1 MKYLDFMGKIFLVK
15 SKGGGNMR
23 DELIL
28 GERIRAVR
36 KKKGLTQT
44 ELGNAVGVEIK
55 TIHRWEKGERTPRV
69 EELKRL
75 AKALNVDVN
84 ELLNGPAAKKIEIN
98 LIFGSMP
105 EKGEIDMSENGNKFD
120 LFMNKDGALGI
131 RGAGNFKSLDDIMK
145 FGADIV
151 EELKRGFEFQQQRG
165 ALTGAGAN

>member
-1 MKYLDFMGKIFLVK
+1 MKYLDFIGKIFLIK
-15 SKGGGNMR
+15 SKGCGDMR

-84 ELLNGPAAKKIEIN
+84 ELLNWTIVNKVDTKKI
-98 LIFGSMP
+98 
-105 EKGEIDMSENGNKFD
+105 K
-120 LFMNKDGALGI
+120 
-131 RGAGNFKSLDDIMK
+131 
-145 FGADIV
+145 
-151 EELKRGFEFQQQRG
+151 
-165 ALTGAGAN
+165 